1 MGLEPTRGIAPP
13 IFKTGSLANSDTPP
27 LCMNKITKKC
37 WKVKISD
44 SARDRMGFRGIDKK
58 FTDDDPKPAKYYPEI
73 VLVEKFKVS
82 VTVFLNLQSI

>member
-37 WKVKISD
+37 WKVKIPD
-44 SARDRMGFRGIDKK
+44 SARDRMGFHGIDKK
-58 FTDDDPKPAKYYPEI
+58 FADDDPKPANTIPRMITFFSKKKNVWIYMGC
-73 VLVEKFKVS
+73 FM
-82 VTVFLNLQSI
+82 